1 MLRGAELVQRAN
13 DLSGVPVAW
22 ARSAD
27 GYTSAK
33 RSAIQAFVAA
43 YTPLYYII
51 IYTTPYYF
59 VYILRRY
66 SPLITR
72 NSSAPDNTR
81 RPLGNNND
89 GNNIGILFVARYT
102 IICAFK
108 TCYNNIHSAAIIH
121 V

>member
-27 GYTSAK
+27 EYNIGTSAE

-72 NSSAPDNTR
+72 NPTAPDNTR

-89 GNNIGILFVARYT
+89 DNNNIGIPFVARYT
-102 IICAFK
+102 
-108 TCYNNIHSAAIIH
+108 